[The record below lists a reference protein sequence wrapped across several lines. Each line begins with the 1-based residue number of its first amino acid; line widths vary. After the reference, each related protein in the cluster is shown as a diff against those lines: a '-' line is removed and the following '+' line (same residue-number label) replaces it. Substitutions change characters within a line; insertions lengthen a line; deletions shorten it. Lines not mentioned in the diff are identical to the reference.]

1 MSTNSLPYIY
11 IGFLVEHYN
20 KEEGKW
26 KKKRDQLIF
35 LLNVN
40 FTIKIADNKKSKF
53 NYEQRMVGMGG
64 WVQTPDSI
72 SSGSQ
77 DITNLIT
84 TT

>member
-1 MSTNSLPYIY
+1 MYIY

-53 NYEQRMVGMGG
+53 NYQ
-64 WVQTPDSI
+64 
-72 SSGSQ
+72 
-77 DITNLIT
+77 
-84 TT
+84 